1 MKFTFIGSRALKEYS
16 FKTVTESTFGEIL
29 DWDVKEI
36 STFSFMFEFEGQ
48 AILDLTYIVK
58 RPNGEIHFSPSSSD
72 RSRILIALFDNDN
85 NVIFPDSWEQVMD
98 WGL

>member
-1 MKFTFIGSRALKEYS
+1 MKFTFIGSRVLKEYS
-16 FKTVTESTFGEIL
+16 FTTVTESTFGEIL

-36 STFSFMFEFEGQ
+36 SAFPFMFEFEGR

-58 RPNGEIHFSPSSSD
+58 RPNGEIHFSPSNSD
-72 RSRILIALFDNDN
+72 RSRILIALFDKNT
-85 NVIFPDSWEQVMD
+85 NVFFPDSWEQVMS

>member
-29 DWDVKEI
+29 NWDKEI
-36 STFSFMFEFEGQ
+36 STFSFMFEFEGR

-58 RPNGEIHFSPSSSD
+58 RPNGEIHFSPSNSD
-72 RSRILIALFDNDN
+72 RSRILIALFDKDDK
-85 NVIFPDSWEQVMD
+85 VYFPDSWEQVMS